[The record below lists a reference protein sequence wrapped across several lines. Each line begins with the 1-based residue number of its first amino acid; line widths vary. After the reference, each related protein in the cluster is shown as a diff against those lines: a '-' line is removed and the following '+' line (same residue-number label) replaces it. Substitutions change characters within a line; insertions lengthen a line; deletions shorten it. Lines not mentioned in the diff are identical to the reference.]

1 MNSPLPRLHHQFE
14 FPILSV
20 LSASILTLSAAFTSG
35 CGGSGGGTA
44 TALSGSTNVIILA
57 SSTANDQLWQFSL
70 TLQSLTLTS
79 QSGKTVTLLSAVQ
92 GEEFIHVNGN
102 VEPLASA
109 VVPQGI
115 YTSAT
120 ATVSSA
126 YPACAGQGAGTLL
139 VDEALN
145 GPGGSSVTVNLP
157 QAITVTGAT
166 MGLALDL
173 QVSKSA
179 LFSGGCTQ
187 SLTNSVPVAPV
198 FNLTPVVIAAQPTN
212 RTNGKALGL
221 EGLISSIDAS
231 RTGFSVNALYSMNG
245 GIPPKWQ
252 VAVNGSTLFQG
263 VGDSSQ
269 LAAGMPIDMDVAIQS
284 DGTLLATRVAV
295 LDTDA
300 TNLSVSHGPL
310 LSMPS
315 SKSAAMALVNGFQGM
330 ISSTFD
336 EFDFSNASFQIS
348 SRFTNLQSL
357 PFAATFTAT
366 NMVDGQNVFVSSHA
380 QLVNGFP
387 PLPMPVTT
395 MTLIPQTIDGT
406 VSAVSN
412 EGSFTTYTVTLAP
425 YDLFPNLA
433 VQAGQTTLLTKPNTV
448 VVYADSN
455 TQKLNTNPPAAGSVL
470 RFNGLVFN
478 DNGTLRMD
486 CAQINDGVA
495 L

>member
-1 MNSPLPRLHHQFE
+1 
-14 FPILSV
+14 
-20 LSASILTLSAAFTSG
+20 
-35 CGGSGGGTA
+35 
-44 TALSGSTNVIILA
+44 LSGTTNVTVLA
-57 SSTANDQLWQFSL
+57 SSTANDQLWQFSM

-79 QSGKTVTLLSAVQ
+79 QSGKTVSLLAAPQ

-120 ATVSSA
+120 ATVGGA
-126 YPACAGQGAGTLL
+126 YPACAGQGAGVLL
-139 VDEALN
+139 IDESLN
-145 GPGGSSVTVNLP
+145 GPGASGVTVNLP
-157 QAITVTGAT
+157 QPITVTGSA
-166 MGLALDL
+166 MGLALNM

-179 LFSGGCTQ
+179 PFSGGCAQ
-187 SLTNSVPVAPV
+187 SLTNSIPVAPV

-212 RTNGKALGL
+212 SSNGKALGL
-221 EGLISSIDAS
+221 EGLIGSIDAS
-231 RTGFSVNALYSMNG
+231 GTSFSVNALYSMNA

-263 VGDSSQ
+263 VGGPSQ
-269 LAAGMPIDMDVAIQS
+269 LAAGMPIDMDAAIQS

-315 SKSAAMALVNGFQGM
+315 SKSAVMALVNGFQGV
-330 ISSTFD
+330 ISSLDD
-336 EFDFSNASFQIS
+336 EFDFSNASFHIL
-348 SRFTNLQSL
+348 SRFENLQSL

-395 MTLIPQTIDGT
+395 MTLTPQTIDGT

-433 VQAGQTTLLTKPNTV
+433 VQSGQTTLLTNPDTV

-455 TQKLNTNPPAAGSVL
+455 TQKLNTNPPAVGSVL
-470 RFNGLVFN
+470 RFNGLMFN

>member
-1 MNSPLPRLHHQFE
+1 M
-14 FPILSV
+14 
-20 LSASILTLSAAFTSG
+20 SG
-35 CGGSGGGTA
+35 T
-44 TALSGSTNVIILA
+44 TNVTVLA
-57 SSTANDQLWQFSL
+57 SSAANDQLWQFSV

-79 QSGKTVTLLSAVQ
+79 QSGKTVSLLAAPQ

-145 GPGGSSVTVNLP
+145 GPGGSGVTVNLP
-157 QAITVTGAT
+157 QAITVTGTA

-179 LFSGGCTQ
+179 LFPGGCTQ
-187 SLTNSVPVAPV
+187 SLTSSVPVAPV

-212 RTNGKALGL
+212 SGNGKALGL
-221 EGLISSIDAS
+221 EGLIGSIDAS
-231 RTGFSVNALYSMNG
+231 GTGFSVNALYSMNG

-263 VGDSSQ
+263 VGGSSQ
-269 LAAGMPIDMDVAIQS
+269 LAAGMPIDMDAAIQS

-295 LDTDA
+295 LDTVA

-315 SKSAAMALVNGFQGM
+315 SKSAVMALVNQFQGE

-336 EFDFSNASFQIS
+336 EFEFSNASFQIS

-357 PFAATFTAT
+357 PFAAIFTAT
-366 NMVDGQNVFVSSHA
+366 NMVDGQDVIVGSHA

-395 MTLIPQTIDGT
+395 MTLMPQTIDGT
-406 VSAVSN
+406 VSAISGV
-412 EGSFTTYTVTLAP
+412 GAFTAYTITLAP

-433 VQAGQTTLLTKPNTV
+433 VQPGQTTLLTNPNTV
-448 VVYADSN
+448 VVYADGT
-455 TQKLNTNPPAAGSVL
+455 TQKLNTSPLAVGSVL